1 MSESDKKIFD
11 DYIKKY
17 TEYHQEND
25 AVVREGAGYYDMND
39 DEKAFFDKN
48 QIQLKKDR
56 DYYDEEFDAAVEKE
70 MESARFKE
78 MNEKDKLDY
87 LNDKRDGD
95 FSKMMDLTNNDFI
108 DTMAAKAMDF
118 FGISEEA
125 QDIVQQVIG
134 KWSGTRENVKEGIN

>member
-1 MSESDKKIFD
+1 
-11 DYIKKY
+11 
-17 TEYHQEND
+17 
-25 AVVREGAGYYDMND
+25 
-39 DEKAFFDKN
+39 
-48 QIQLKKDR
+48 LKKDR

-78 MNEKDKLDY
+78 MNEKDKLDH

-125 QDIVQQVIG
+125 QDIV
-134 KWSGTRENVKEGIN
+134 

>member
-48 QIQLKKDR
+48 
-56 DYYDEEFDAAVEKE
+56 
-70 MESARFKE
+70 
-78 MNEKDKLDY
+78 
-87 LNDKRDGD
+87 
-95 FSKMMDLTNNDFI
+95 
-108 DTMAAKAMDF
+108 
-118 FGISEEA
+118 
-125 QDIVQQVIG
+125 
-134 KWSGTRENVKEGIN
+134 